1 MKCPYCGHADTQVKD
16 SRVGDDGTS
25 IRRRR
30 CCRKCQTRF
39 NTIEYVQSRD
49 FIVVKK
55 SGDRVPFE
63 RAKLT
68 KSILLALRKRDI
80 PQEKIDQLVSS
91 IVRKLEMRGDHEVQ
105 SAEIGKLVMD
115 SLFAMDKVAY
125 VRYASVYKNFT
136 KPDDFKAF
144 ITKLLGRK

>member
-16 SRVGDDGTS
+16 SRVGDDGAS

-30 CCRKCQTRF
+30 CCRKCQARF

-91 IVRKLEMRGDHEVQ
+91 IVLKLEVRGDHEVM
-105 SAEIGKLVMD
+105 SSDIGKLVMD
-115 SLFAMDKVAY
+115 ALFAMDKVAY